1 MNQLESI
8 RVQHGYSQE
17 YIARNLEISLNTVR
31 NWETG
36 KTEPTFGKLKQLAEL
51 YGMSTAEFIKKM
63 EE

>member
-8 RVQHGYSQE
+8 RVQYGYSQE
-17 YIARNLEISLNTVR
+17 QVARRLEISLNTVR

-36 KTEPTFGKLKQLAEL
+36 KTEPTLSKLKQLAEL
-51 YGMSTAEFIKKM
+51 YDMTTPDFIKKM

>member
-17 YIARNLEISLNTVR
+17 QVARRLEISLNTVR

-36 KTEPTFGKLKQLAEL
+36 KTEPTLSKLKQLAEL
-51 YGMSTAEFIKKM
+51 YGMTTPDFIKKM

>member
-17 YIARNLEISLNTVR
+17 YVARNLEISLNTVR

-36 KTEPTFGKLKQLAEL
+36 KTEPTLSKLKQLAEL
-51 YGMSTAEFIKKM
+51 YDMTTPDFIKKM

>member
-36 KTEPTFGKLKQLAEL
+36 KTEPTLSKVKQLAEL
-51 YGMSTAEFIKKM
+51 YGMTTAEFIEKM

>member
-1 MNQLESI
+1 MNQLEAI

-36 KTEPTFGKLKQLAEL
+36 KTEPTLSKVKQLAEL
-51 YGMSTAEFIKKM
+51 YGMTTAEFIEKM

>member
-1 MNQLESI
+1 MNQLEAI

-17 YIARNLEISLNTVR
+17 QVARRLEISLNTVR

-36 KTEPTFGKLKQLAEL
+36 KTEPTLSKLKQLAEL
-51 YGMSTAEFIKKM
+51 YDMTTPDFIKKM

>member
-8 RVQHGYSQE
+8 RVRHGYSQE
-17 YIARNLEISLNTVR
+17 QVARRLEISLNTVR

-36 KTEPTFGKLKQLAEL
+36 KTEPTLSKLKQLAEL
-51 YGMSTAEFIKKM
+51 YGMTTPDFIKKM

>member
-17 YIARNLEISLNTVR
+17 YVARRLEISLNTVR

-36 KTEPTFGKLKQLAEL
+36 KTEPTLSKLKQLAEL
-51 YGMSTAEFIKKM
+51 YDMTTPDFIKKM